1 MELSGQEEDAMS
13 VEVCLPEA
21 LRRYAKGNAPIELE
35 AGTISTILAR
45 LGNQFPELSE
55 RILRQDGTL
64 MGHLAVI
71 RRGNVVPEQGH
82 CETMACDGD
91 LLELLFIASGG

>member
-1 MELSGQEEDAMS
+1 MS

-21 LRRYAKGNAPIELE
+21 LRRYGNGDARVELE
-35 AGTISTILAR
+35 PGTIASILAR
-45 LGNQFPELSE
+45 LGDQFPALSE
-55 RILRQDGTL
+55 RMLRQDGTL

-71 RRGNVVPEQGH
+71 RQGDIVPEKGH

-91 LLELLFIASGG
+91 ILELLFVASGG

>member
-1 MELSGQEEDAMS
+1 MS

-21 LRRYAKGNAPIELE
+21 LRRYANGDARVELE
-35 AGTISTILAR
+35 PGTIASILAS
-45 LGNQFPELSE
+45 LGNQFPALSQ

-71 RRGNVVPEQGH
+71 RQGTVVPEQSL
-82 CETMACDGD
+82 CEILACDGD
-91 LLELLFIASGG
+91 VLELLFVASGG